1 MQKYDITGMSCAACS
16 ARVQRAV
23 SALDGVEECNV
34 NLLTNSMTVEGTAK
48 EDDIIAAVKA
58 AGYGAAPAVGRLD
71 AGGERDETSAFTRQA
86 KALKSRFLWSLV
98 FLLALMYISM
108 GHGMLG
114 LPLPGVFDNRVV
126 AGLAEM
132 LLSAAVMIINGR
144 FFVNGIKGVLH
155 LAPNMDTLVALGSFS
170 SFAFSVAVLIK
181 TVTATPAAGDVHGD
195 FYFESAAM
203 ILTLITLGK
212 MFEARAKDKTA
223 LSLKKL
229 ARLAPDTATVIK
241 DGVQV
246 RVPVGQIAV
255 GDIVAVRPGESIAV
269 DGVVISGQ
277 TAINESALTG
287 ESVPAEKGAGDR
299 VFSGTVNL
307 TGYIEF
313 RASAVGEDTT
323 LSEIIRTVSDAAAS
337 KAPVAALADKVA
349 GIFVPAVLGIAVLV
363 AIIWA
368 LLSAPAAK
376 VLSYAVSVLVISC
389 PCALGLATPVA
400 IMVASGVGAKHG
412 ILFKNATAIE
422 NAGKADVIVLDKTGT
437 VTLGEPEVTD
447 VYPLPPATE
456 KELLSLAFSLENKSE
471 HPLARAVV
479 NHCKE
484 KGVILNEAESFEA
497 LSGSG
502 VKGEFGGVP
511 ALGGNVGFISKSAE
525 LPVQAAEKAE
535 EFSRSGKTPLLFA
548 AGGKTIGIIA
558 VADKIKPETP
568 SAVEALKGMGKRV
581 VMLTG
586 DNPITAAAVAKTVGI
601 DEFSAG
607 LLPQG
612 KDEKIRELMKENK
625 VIMVGDGIN
634 DAPALTRAD
643 VGIAIGAG
651 ADIAVDS
658 ADIVLIKSKLSDLVS
673 AVKLS
678 RAAYRNIKE
687 NLFWAFFY
695 NALCIPLA
703 AGVLSPLGVTLNPMI
718 AAAAMSLSSVC
729 VVSNALRLNF
739 FKPFI
744 PANSAVEE
752 ETANNIT
759 EETEMKVIKIEG
771 IMCEHCEARIKAAL
785 EAVEGVKAAK
795 VSKDTGTAE
804 VSLSSDVPDEILFA
818 AVENAGYRV
827 R

>member
-16 ARVQRAV
+16 ARVQKAV

-34 NLLTNSMTVEGTAK
+34 NLLTNSMTVEGTAAA
-48 EDDIIAAVKA
+48 EDITAAVEA
-58 AGYGAAPAVGRLD
+58 AGYGAAPA
-71 AGGERDETSAFTRQA
+71 GENVSGTGDGENGISAFTRQA
-86 KALKSRFLWSLV
+86 KALKVRFLWSLV

-108 GHGMLG
+108 GHGMFK
-114 LPLPGVFDNRVV
+114 LPLPDVFDNRAVT
-126 AGLAEM
+126 GIAEM
-132 LLSAAVMIINGR
+132 LLCAAVMIINGR

-181 TVTATPAAGDVHGD
+181 TVTAAPVRSDVHGD

-223 LSLKKL
+223 LSLKTL
-229 ARLAPDTATVIK
+229 ARLAPYNASVVK
-241 DGVQV
+241 DGNEIII
-246 RVPVGQIAV
+246 PVEQIAV
-255 GDIVAVRPGESIAV
+255 GDIIAVRPGESIAV

-277 TAINESALTG
+277 TAVNESALTG
-287 ESVPAEKGAGDR
+287 ESIPAEKGAGDR

-349 GIFVPAVLGIAVLV
+349 GIFVPAVIVLAAAV

-479 NHCKE
+479 NYCKE
-484 KGVILNEAESFEA
+484 KGVTLKEIRNFEA

-502 VKGEFGGVP
+502 VKGEFCGAP
-511 ALGGNVGFISKSAE
+511 AFCGNAAFVSKNAE
-525 LPVQAAEKAE
+525 LPQTAAEKAE
-535 EFSRSGKTPLLFA
+535 AFSRSGKTPLLFA
-548 AGGKTIGIIA
+548 AGGKTVGIIA
-558 VADKIKPETP
+558 VADKIKPEAP
-568 SAVEALKGMGKRV
+568 AAVEALKGMGKRV

-586 DNPITAAAVAKTVGI
+586 DNPITAAAVAKAAGI

-607 LLPQG
+607 LMPQD

-695 NALCIPLA
+695 NVLCIPLA
-703 AGVLSPLGVTLNPMI
+703 AGALSPLGITLNPMI

-729 VVSNALRLNF
+729 VVSNALRLNL
-739 FKPFI
+739 FKPF
-744 PANSAVEE
+744 VFEE
-752 ETANNIT
+752 MKTEKDET

-785 EAVEGVKAAK
+785 EAVEGVKAAE

-804 VSLSSDVPDEILFA
+804 VSLSSDVPDETLFA
-818 AVENAGYRV
+818 AVENAGYKV

>member
-1 MQKYDITGMSCAACS
+1 MRKYDITGMSCAACS
-16 ARVQRAV
+16 ARVQKAV
-23 SALDGVEECNV
+23 SALDGVAECNV
-34 NLLTNSMTVEGTAK
+34 NLLTNSMTVEGTA
-48 EDDIIAAVKA
+48 ETEDIIAAVKA
-58 AGYGAAPAVGRLD
+58 AGYGASPADGKEKRESD
-71 AGGERDETSAFTRQA
+71 KIARQA
-86 KALKSRFLWSLV
+86 RAVKVRFLWSLI

-114 LPLPGVFDNRVV
+114 LPLPAFLSDRAASGF
-126 AGLAEM
+126 AQM
-132 LLSAAVMIINGR
+132 FLSAAVMVINGR
-144 FFVNGIKGVLH
+144 FFINGTKGVLR
-155 LAPNMDTLVALGSFS
+155 LTPNMDTLVALGSFS

-181 TVTATPAAGDVHGD
+181 TVTAAPAGSDVHGD

-212 MFEARAKDKTA
+212 AFEARAKDRTA
-223 LSLKKL
+223 LALKNL

-241 DGVQV
+241 DGEQV
-246 RVPVGQIAV
+246 RIPVGQIVV
-255 GDIVAVRPGESIAV
+255 GDIIAVRPGESIAV
-269 DGVVISGQ
+269 DGVVISGR
-277 TAINESALTG
+277 TAINEAALTG
-287 ESVPAEKGAGDR
+287 ESIPAEKGAGKR

-349 GIFVPAVLGIAVLV
+349 GIFVPAVLIIAVLV

-368 LLSAPAAK
+368 LLAAPAAK
-376 VLSYAVSVLVISC
+376 VLSHAVSVLVISC

-422 NAGKADVIVLDKTGT
+422 NAGKAKVVVLDKTGT
-437 VTLGEPEVTD
+437 VTSGDPEVTD
-447 VYPLPPATE
+447 VYPLQPVTKE
-456 KELLSLAFSLENKSE
+456 ELLSLAFALENKSE

-479 NHCKE
+479 NYCKE
-484 KGVILNEAESFEA
+484 KGVTLKETENFEA

-502 VKGEFGGVP
+502 VKGEIGGVLSF
-511 ALGGNVGFISKSAE
+511 AGNAVFISENVGLPAE
-525 LPVQAAEKAE
+525 AGKKAE
-535 EFSRSGKTPLLFA
+535 EFALSGKTPLLFA
-548 AGGKTIGIIA
+548 AGGKVAGIIA
-558 VADKIKPETP
+558 VADKIKPEAP
-568 SAVEALKGMGKRV
+568 AAVAALKGMGKRV

-586 DNPITAAAVAKTVGI
+586 DNPVTAAAVAKAAGI
-601 DEFSAG
+601 EEFSAG
-607 LLPQG
+607 LLPND
-612 KDEKIRELMKENK
+612 KDKKIRELMNTNK

-643 VGIAIGAG
+643 TGIAIGAG

-673 AVKLS
+673 AIKLS
-678 RAAYRNIKE
+678 RAAYGNVKE

-703 AGVLSPLGVTLNPMI
+703 AGVLSPLGITLNPMI

-729 VVSNALRLNF
+729 VVSNALRLNL
-739 FKPFI
+739 FKPF
-744 PANSAVEE
+744 VFEE
-752 ETANNIT
+752 MKTEKDET

-785 EAVEGVKAAK
+785 EAVEGVKAAE

-804 VSLSSDVPDEILFA
+804 VSLSSDVPDDILFA
-818 AVENAGYRV
+818 AVENAGYKV